1 MAYFLCAPNH
11 VGRTSQNRT
20 AEILAHVLVVVGVQ
34 HVCPPVPELVGS
46 LERVLVGFVVSG
58 GERRGIQAS
67 LSCHLPRRY
76 HMGLA
81 DLSV

>member
-34 HVCPPVPELVGS
+34 HVCPTVPELVGR
-46 LERVLVGFVVSG
+46 LQCVLVDLIVGR
-58 GERRGIQAS
+58 GERNSFLLDLPS
-67 LSCHLPRRY
+67 L
-76 HMGLA
+76 A
-81 DLSV
+81 